1 MHKTT
6 ILLFKIIYQEQCID
20 YYFTIQNLN
29 IIDKKQKK
37 STNCR
42 ISRFLYNQLFFRRF
56 IHHHNP
62 HKFHLWWD
70 GPDRLRLSRRQFL
83 YR

>member
-29 IIDKKQKK
+29 IIDKK
-37 STNCR
+37 
-42 ISRFLYNQLFFRRF
+42 LQL
-56 IHHHNP
+56 
-62 HKFHLWWD
+62 HLTPAYLD
-70 GPDRLRLSRRQFL
+70 GPYLVL
-83 YR
+83 YKS

>member
-29 IIDKKQKK
+29 IIDKK
-37 STNCR
+37 
-42 ISRFLYNQLFFRRF
+42 LQL
-56 IHHHNP
+56 
-62 HKFHLWWD
+62 HLTSAYLG
-70 GPDRLRLSRRQFL
+70 GPYLVNI
-83 YR
+83 